1 MIPGFYVKGGKYQGF
16 LRASKQEQHLAYVNK
31 SSNYGYNTAY
41 IKFSPTANGG
51 YLNPKE
57 ILPMYHTIIIVG
69 NVGKD
74 PEMRYTPSGQAVTSF
89 SVATNRQY
97 TTGNGEQVKETIWF
111 RVTTWGKQAE
121 ICNQYVKKGS
131 KVLIEGRLTPDKAT
145 GGPRI
150 WTKQDGSA
158 GASFEVT
165 AGTVRFL
172 SSRGEGGEGAPT
184 MGGGF
189 EGAEIPAEDDI
200 PF

>member
-1 MIPGFYVKGGKYQGF
+1 MF
-16 LRASKQEQHLAYVNK
+16 
-31 SSNYGYNTAY
+31 
-41 IKFSPTANGG
+41 
-51 YLNPKE
+51 
-57 ILPMYHTIIIVG
+57 HTIIIVG

-97 TTGNGEQVKETIWF
+97 TTGSGEQVKETIWF

-121 ICNQYVKKGS
+121 ICNQFLKKGS
-131 KVLIEGRLTPDKAT
+131 KVLIEGRLTPDKNT
-145 GGPRI
+145 GGPRTY
-150 WTKQDGSA
+150 TKTDGSA
-158 GASFEVT
+158 GASFDVT

-172 SSRGEGGEGAPT
+172 SSRGEGSGEGPMMG
-184 MGGGF
+184 MGGM